1 MENYYRFSAAG
12 RELEAYLSVLYTRY
26 RMMDLRH
33 EWVIRGV
40 LKPRFAG
47 MRHLVESYLKNFN
60 GRYNFERVGDETY
73 LTISATVSGTLGAG
87 AANRKWLLHLG
98 LFVATVFSTMLAGAL
113 REGGDPLS
121 SLAELSLGIPFAA
134 AIMTILLVHELG
146 HYFAAR
152 HHGMDVTLPFFIPM
166 PPPMIFGTMGALIK
180 MRSPMFNRRM
190 LLDVGAAGPIAGF
203 VVSVPVLIIGLMQSD
218 WTTFPPSY
226 FVLGDSLLFGWLTDW
241 IMGPRP
247 EGMFLNMSSLAF
259 AGWIGFFVT
268 AMNLMPIGQLD
279 GGHIGYALLGKKHG
293 RLALAAFAA
302 MICLSYFW
310 PGWLFWGLLILLL
323 IRVKHPPVLDEA
335 IPLDRRRRLIGAVTM
350 LILLLTF
357 MPRPILA

>member
-1 MENYYRFSAAG
+1 LENYYKFTAAG
-12 RELEAYLSVLYTRY
+12 RELEAYLSVLFVRY
-26 RMMDLRH
+26 RMMDLQH

-47 MRHLVESYLKNFN
+47 MKYLVESYLKGFN

-73 LTISATVSGTLGAG
+73 LTISASVGHTMTGAHS
-87 AANRKWLLHLG
+87 RSWLLHTG
-98 LFVATVFSTMLAGAL
+98 LFVATVLSTMLAGAL
-113 REGGDPLS
+113 RAGGDPLH
-121 SLAELSLGIPFAA
+121 SLADLSLGIPFSV
-134 AIMTILLVHELG
+134 AIMSILLVHELG

-203 VVSVPVLIIGLMQSD
+203 VVSVPVLIAGLMSSE

-226 FVLGDSLLFGWLTDW
+226 FVLGDSLLFRVLTDW

-247 EGMFLNMSSLAF
+247 EGMFLNMSALAF

-279 GGHIGYALLGKKHG
+279 GGHISYALLGRRHG
-293 RLALAAFAA
+293 RLALGAFFA
-302 MICLSYFW
+302 MLSLAYFW
-310 PGWLFWGLLILLL
+310 PGWLFWGAIILLL
-323 IRVKHPPVLDEA
+323 IKVKHPPVLDEH
-335 IPLDRRRRLIGAVTM
+335 IPLDRRRVMIGVVTI

-357 MPRPILA
+357 MPQPIMN

>member
-1 MENYYRFSAAG
+1 MENYHRFSAAG
-12 RELEAYLSVLYTRY
+12 RELEAYLSVLYSRY
-26 RMMDLRH
+26 RMMDLRY

-40 LKPRFAG
+40 LKPRFAN
-47 MRHLVESYLKNFN
+47 MRHLVENSLRSFN

-73 LTISATVSGTLGAG
+73 LTISASVGRPVAAAG
-87 AANRKWLLHLG
+87 SRRWILHLV
-98 LFVATVFSTMLAGAL
+98 LFAATVMTTMLAGSL
-113 REGGDPLS
+113 REGGDPFTS
-121 SLAELSLGIPFAA
+121 FADISLGIPFSV

-166 PPPMIFGTMGALIK
+166 PPPVIFGTMGALIK

-203 VVSVPVLIIGLMQSD
+203 VVSVPVLIVGLMHSQ

-226 FVLGDSLLFGWLTDW
+226 FVLGDSLLFRWLTDW

-247 EGMFLNMSSLAF
+247 EGMFLQMSSLAF

-279 GGHIGYALLGKKHG
+279 GGHISYALLGRKHS
-293 RLALAAFAA
+293 RLAIAAFVA
-302 MICLSYFW
+302 MLGLSFFW
-310 PGWLFWGLLILLL
+310 PGWAFWAVMILLL
-323 IRVKHPPVLDEA
+323 IRVKHPPVIDEH
-335 IPLDRRRRLIGAVTM
+335 IPLDRRRMLIGVVTM
-350 LILLLTF
+350 LILVLTF
-357 MPRPILA
+357 MPQPIVA